1 MNDRDQDQHVSA
13 DGRILHVTVHGD
25 NANEL
30 ELAALDE
37 ARGFFGP
44 DVHLEVVNDYQ
55 VTGTSE
61 FDKDANGRKYI
72 AGMRVR
78 ALNR

>member
-1 MNDRDQDQHVSA
+1 MNDQDQHVSA
-13 DGRILHVTVHGD
+13 DGRILHVTAYGD
-25 NANEL
+25 NVNEL

-37 ARGFFGP
+37 AREFFGP

-55 VTGTSE
+55 VVGTGE
-61 FDKDANGRKYI
+61 FDKEAGDKKYA